1 MPLPRTPAHH
11 QAEAAFKKPKTEN
24 DGEGAGEYQAR
35 QAAQLANME
44 RLRTQ
49 RLAREVDKS
58 TGGMRKARSGAAK
71 KRKQD

>member
-11 QAEAAFKKPKTEN
+11 QAEAAFNKPRTEN
-24 DGEGAGEYQAR
+24 DGERLGEYESR

-49 RLAREVDKS
+49 RLAREAGES
-58 TGGMRKARSGAAK
+58 TGGTSKARSGARK
-71 KRKQD
+71 KRK